1 MELVQISFKFV
12 CTIIPI
18 SLHLFCC
25 YVSIFPS
32 VGAQHWWWERVRL
45 DRWALDP
52 IFSVLRGGWCVDRWS
67 LDPIFSVLR
76 GGWCVWVGG
85 PYILCIEGWMVC
97 GWRMSVGGWMG
108 LHPVFANMQ
117 ISSPVVKV
125 HCMLTDQKVIFAHSG
140 RDIDPLY
147 MDFIQLKFKS

>member
-45 DRWALDP
+45 DRWA
-52 IFSVLRGGWCVDRWS
+52 

-147 MDFIQLKFKS
+147 MHFIL